1 MRSRTQA
8 LWILHLTVFLWGFT
22 GILGKLIQQGTLHL
36 VYTRTIIAALG
47 LAVAAVIMKRSLS
60 WRTPKLGIYLLTG
73 LIITGHWITFYG
85 AIKISTASIA
95 AACLST
101 STVFT
106 ALMEPIWFKRK
117 VRGYEVVLGLI
128 VIAALLLIFGLETD
142 HRWGIVVGVLSAL
155 LSAWF
160 NIINAVLVHK
170 DDPVRISF
178 YEIASV
184 AAFMFLI
191 LLAIPFVQG
200 LGIAGLDGA
209 LADQGG
215 LPPPLWELPT
225 SDIVYHLL
233 LGLVCTSLPFVTGIL
248 VMRKLSAFTVML
260 TVNLEPVYTILI
272 ALLIWGAEEKLR
284 TGSYL
289 GIALIL
295 ACLFVNGWYHRRMSA
310 KEMAEPDPLSH
321 G

>member
-1 MRSRTQA
+1 MRTRTQA

-47 LAVAAVIMKRSLS
+47 LALAAWWMGRPLS

-106 ALMEPIWFKRK
+106 ALLEPIWFKRR
-117 VRGYEVVLGLI
+117 VRAYEVVLGLV
-128 VIAALLLIFGLETD
+128 VIGALLLIFGLETG
-142 HRWGIVVGVLSAL
+142 HRTGIAVGVLSAL

-160 NIINAVLVHK
+160 NIINAVLVRH

-184 AAFMFLI
+184 AVAM
-191 LLAIPFVQG
+191 G
-200 LGIAGLDGA
+200 LGLLVMGD
-209 LADQGG
+209 

-225 SDIVYHLL
+225 SDIIYQLL
-233 LGLVCTSLPFVTGIL
+233 LGLVCTSVPFVTGIL

-260 TVNLEPVYTILI
+260 TVNLEPVYTILF
-272 ALLIWGAEEKLR
+272 ALLIWGEEER
-284 TGSYL
+284 MRPGSYL

-295 ACLFVNGWYHRRMSA
+295 ASLMVNGWYHRRTA
-310 KEMAEPDPLSH
+310 AAEMAEPDPL
-321 G
+321 GRG